1 MKDFKF
7 FKKQWKFYKF
17 LKILKEILRFFE
29 KIFKIYRNFRENLGK
44 ILENF
49 GNMHFNGAPKASAI
63 IKKLVTKSIE
73 TCKILKIFMNY
84 ESILYLQS
92 KF

>member
-63 IKKLVTKSIE
+63 IKKISHKINWNLQNFESFHELWEYSLFTK
-73 TCKILKIFMNY
+73 
-84 ESILYLQS
+84 
-92 KF
+92 